1 MRIVANYEESL
12 NNVSSQLKQSFYCF
26 DALALRK
33 NFCKFKNCDKKRYMG
48 VA

>member
-26 DALALRK
+26 ECTHSLTYYAISEK
-33 NFCKFKNCDKKRYMG
+33 PMM
-48 VA
+48 